1 MWSARERVESELMPR
16 FGHQFWFQ
24 MELAFTEMGT
34 PGRRSRCGA
43 ENQEFYFRHV
53 KFEILF
59 RLVNEGAEQTVE
71 AQDEIRNINT

>member
-1 MWSARERVESELMPR
+1 
-16 FGHQFWFQ
+16 
-24 MELAFTEMGT
+24 MEWAFTEMGK